1 MKQTTKKKI
10 IIVAKQVTQTL
21 SYELLDF
28 YRTMVWASY
37 GSLAKYLSDPP
48 DSLAYLG
55 RKWKPKQISDTVR
68 RLKKHGWLEEKKI
81 ADETYFRITQEGR
94 IRQMI
99 FRLRVN
105 RKERGDRATI
115 VIFDIPEG
123 KRTYRNFLRRL
134 LKQMK
139 FTMIQKSVFITPF
152 ILPEEFYTLLK
163 EMGIWQYVKVIEGE
177 IRYH

>member
-1 MKQTTKKKI
+1 MKQAIKKKI
-10 IIVAKQVTQTL
+10 KATAKQAIKTL

-28 YRTMVWASY
+28 YRTMVWTSY
-37 GSLAKYLSDPP
+37 GGLSKYLSDPP
-48 DSLAYLG
+48 DSLAYLR

-68 RLKKHGWLEEKKI
+68 RLKNYGWLEEKKI
-81 ADETYFRITQEGR
+81 ADETYYRITQEGR
-94 IRQMI
+94 IKQMI

-105 RKERGDRATI
+105 RKERGKQATI

-139 FTMIQKSVFITPF
+139 FTMIQRSVFITTF

-163 EMGIWQYVKVIEGE
+163 EMDIWQYVKVIEGE
-177 IRYH
+177 IRF